1 MRLGLL
7 WTWALATAAG
17 VGPLAAQGPRVAVAV
32 LPFENSGSY
41 GQDKEALEALEA
53 GIAVMLAGELA
64 KHPAVQVVERG
75 RVERVLEAQ
84 QVAPRTR
91 VDAGMAA
98 KIGQESAARYVVMG
112 SFVDFYGRLR
122 INARVV
128 DASSGTILTVAS
140 NDDPALQDRARLRQS
155 IQVVRDKIV
164 AAIGLPPVPKGD

>member
-1 MRLGLL
+1 MRRGLL
-7 WTWALATAAG
+7 WTLALAMAAN
-17 VGPLAAQGPRVAVAV
+17 VGPAAAQGSRVAVAV

-41 GQDKEALEALEA
+41 GQEKAAFEALELSIPA
-53 GIAVMLAGELA
+53 MLAGELA

-75 RVERVLEAQ
+75 RVEQVLKTQ
-84 QVAPRTR
+84 QLAPRTR

-98 KIGQESAARYVVMG
+98 KIGQESAARYVVIG

-128 DASSGTILTVAS
+128 DASGGTILTVAS

-155 IQVVRDKIV
+155 IQAVRDKIL
-164 AAIGLPPVPKGD
+164 AAIGLPPLPKSD